1 MIYILNNFVM
11 ILRQIL
17 YRSSNS
23 FSTIILSQL
32 LTIIQEEILQM
43 NMLKR
48 IIPITMAFLFV
59 WLTIRCIS
67 VVTIFNAAERNIVVL
82 LLYPVLSLINVLYLL
97 MVESHILMMVIL
109 LAMQNLYHTNL
120 KPGRRYTEIEPA
132 LNE

>member
-1 MIYILNNFVM
+1 
-11 ILRQIL
+11 
-17 YRSSNS
+17 
-23 FSTIILSQL
+23 
-32 LTIIQEEILQM
+32 
-43 NMLKR
+43 
-48 IIPITMAFLFV
+48 MAFLFV